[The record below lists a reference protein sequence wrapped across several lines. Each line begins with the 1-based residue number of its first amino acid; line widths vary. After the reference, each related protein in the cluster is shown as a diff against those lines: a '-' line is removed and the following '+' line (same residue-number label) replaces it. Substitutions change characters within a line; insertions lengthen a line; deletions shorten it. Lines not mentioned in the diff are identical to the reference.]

1 MEPEK
6 KKEEASASKLHD
18 GLGPSPSPLRAAAA
32 AAAPFRIFW
41 RLFIRFRILT
51 IGVFGLVLGEE
62 VSCPLMRGTS
72 C

>member
-6 KKEEASASKLHD
+6 KKEASASKLHD
-18 GLGPSPSPLRAAAA
+18 GLGLSPSPLRAAAA
-32 AAAPFRIFW
+32 AAPFRMFW